1 MMQDEN
7 DEMLLDVP
15 AGPPKPRMGYKAP
28 PEAHQ
33 FKKGRSGNPR
43 GRPKGAKGKRQIA
56 EKVLLEKHEVVE
68 SDRKVQRTTLEL
80 ILLTLRNKSFEGSNR
95 AFKDLEK
102 LSAKYD
108 PQPQAKHAGL
118 LVVPGRLTME
128 SWRELFEAKRD
139 PTQYDPD
146 EE

>member
-1 MMQDEN
+1 MQD
-7 DEMLLDVP
+7 DELQEERRAV
-15 AGPPKPRMGYKAP
+15 GPPKARRGYKAP
-28 PEAHQ
+28 PAEHQ

-56 EKVLLEKHEVVE
+56 EKVLLEKHEAVE
-68 SDRKVQRTTLEL
+68 GDRKIQRTTLEL

-102 LSAKYD
+102 LAAKYD
-108 PQPQAKHAGL
+108 PQPLTQRAGIL
-118 LVVPGRLTME
+118 LVPGRLTME
-128 SWRELFEAKRD
+128 AWDARFSEKRD

>member
-1 MMQDEN
+1 MQDDN
-7 DEMLLDVP
+7 DEMAMDVP
-15 AGPPKPRMGYKAP
+15 VGPPKPRRGYKAP

-68 SDRKVQRTTLEL
+68 GDRKVQRTTLEL

-102 LSAKYD
+102 LAAKYD
-108 PQPQAKHAGL
+108 PQPQTKRVGL

-128 SWRELFEAKRD
+128 SWRELFEAKND